1 MIDAAGLRVIQ
12 AIAQQGSFT
21 AAAVSLGYSQPAVSQ
36 MVRRLEERAG
46 TPLVERMGRSV
57 RLTEAGLVLARHAGP
72 VLSSLQAAESE
83 VAAIA
88 GLRAGRVR
96 LVAFPS
102 ATSTVVPLALAKV
115 KAEFPDVKVTF
126 VEAEPPEAIAALRSG
141 SCDLAVIFSYDT
153 ARADEDIEG
162 LEITDLLDDDVLVAL
177 PKDHPLAGADAIDL
191 SLLATESWIA
201 GCPRCR
207 GHLIARADEAGFEPD
222 VAFETEDYVASL
234 ALVSV
239 GLGVSLV
246 PRLIADSTPHADV
259 VTKPLTVPAR
269 RTVSAVSTRDLKRV
283 PAVAAALAALESVS
297 ATSPA
302 VTG

>member
-102 ATSTVVPLALAKV
+102 ATSTLVPLALAKV

-153 ARADEDIEG
+153 ARADEDLEG

-177 PKDHPLAGADAIDL
+177 PKDHPLAGADAVDL

-246 PRLIADSTPHADV
+246 PGSSPTP
-259 VTKPLTVPAR
+259 R
-269 RTVSAVSTRDLKRV
+269 RTPMS
-283 PAVAAALAALESVS
+283 
-297 ATSPA
+297 SPSR
-302 VTG
+302 